1 MGFRLYP
8 VHVCTVIA
16 EGIRGRRGPGMQPAA
31 PDRKRSGRNTHE
43 NENEQRHGGGG
54 ANASKKLMA
63 AIAVLAVMFAAF
75 AVVFV
80 SDDSYAANETKTSKD
95 GYVSVS
101 ESDSLKVSV
110 SGNKFV
116 FSGYADAGKIGT
128 TAFTKDDFGTDSKYT
143 IFAGVQFTMNGLP
156 SKSVQVTQK
165 NTALSLYPED
175 EFIKPNSN
183 AANGT
188 WVKVSPTDGN
198 EVDRQN
204 DPNYAFL
211 IPKDSSIVE
220 ITLKTMDSSKKY
232 TQVLGTYVFDFS
244 KVSTKIT
251 LGDTELTGKNW
262 SYNNSTLSLTNYD
275 GREIFTASKNLN
287 VELSGKNTINAYGV
301 ADKADGSGDAAIKV
315 TGSATLSIK
324 AKADGDSLN
333 LNLSTGLFGLW
344 ANGLTLGEE
353 SGKKVTFTSI
363 GGNRALYSGA
373 GMTIQSATVDV
384 TASEKTIRSNNDLV
398 IKNSSVTAK
407 LDGTGQQ
414 NDADKADAEKD
425 LDQMLVGIAVGHANK
440 ESSKNVYGDVTITD
454 SNVTTEGIHIF
465 AYDENKKKLDVES
478 KSDVTVDGDAKITAV
493 NMNGGK
499 VTFNGKLTGE
509 YNDADK
515 AYGTTTFTGE
525 TGTVVL
531 GAKVDL
537 NKITKGENC
546 KAGFTIDPSA
556 MEEMNVGGTTTGKD
570 NDTEYPINQI
580 VTVNGSWTLAPGA
593 NITILGQFILPEDAT
608 LTIQNGAKL
617 TLANGSVSK
626 LDGKVV
632 IEEGDSNADDAKNK
646 VPGTL
651 NANGQVSVTGTVQSY
666 GNIVVGGELSIEA
679 DAVVSVEDTGS
690 ILTAA
695 GSKLTVKESGT
706 LEIRGGFTN
715 GSVGLAVYNYGLVTI
730 DSEAAAQKSST
741 IYQMAS
747 GAVVD
752 VVSYTVNAK
761 DSSAEIA
768 LVITDSE
775 LAPAKDSKTTI
786 GEKEKANEI
795 KISASADI
803 QDGATAPQKAASLIT
818 VSGVRIVEN
827 VVSKTSDPKDESFVK
842 IGTKY
847 YSATADVS
855 GNVAASA
862 QYTGSDSVTV
872 SVKGATVSFT
882 GGTGIVVSDGA
893 VLTVGA
899 KVTVTNAGV
908 MNVAG
913 KVESVINGDSGN
925 ATFTNTDGTVTVSGN
940 GSVKSNKALDGTVN
954 ATNYQTT
961 EATKPIQNYVTL
973 DAALAM
979 VNADGNAVKQL
990 NALGA
995 NKVTASAKLPAD
1007 VTLKQDNADENVIT
1021 IGEKAGDDVTLTI
1034 AKGAVI
1040 KNNGK
1045 INVNG
1050 TLYAEDKTNVK
1061 GTNIISDVYSE
1072 QVDEKGKAVRN
1083 GWAQWTNL
1091 VNALNG
1097 AEAGQTINISKDK
1110 TAGDVEIS
1118 ADAEIKAGV
1127 TLVVPDDTA
1136 TLLLKNGVTLT
1147 VSGKLVTEQ
1156 AIKAENSFDVEAR
1169 NVADAKDNS
1178 SAVVVKGVFASSSV
1192 EIKYGYVAPVP
1203 DAEKKYTIAQAN
1215 TAGAPIAGAYYAT
1228 KDYNYVVSP
1237 LSVAIASIADITSEI
1252 TVKGAVAEGDIA
1264 FAATEDVKK
1273 IVVENKTLENPSK
1286 TVTSLTVASLTLSE
1300 GAAVSGGIFNGSVVV
1315 GANTVVL
1322 KGATGLSAAEK
1333 DGKLVLDGTLT
1344 VNVKD
1349 GSFQVSAGT
1358 AVANGLTIKTG
1369 ENGKAVVAS
1378 GATLEAGKAG
1388 IANIDAL
1395 TVEGTLSV
1403 PATYNAT
1410 IGTLVVY
1417 GAVSVTAATS
1427 EKTAGTLTVTDLFV
1441 GMTSDDYTAKTAAA
1455 ASVSGTV
1462 KINGIAYVLNG
1473 SALDADAQKSV
1484 DDLENSTVF
1493 HVNGSVWF
1501 TAYANGDKTVTVSKA
1516 PITDAILTGWAATE
1530 GGKAIDNNFVV
1541 TIGGDNKDVYALI
1554 KTDIYDIVIKADE
1567 GIADVYLNGQAMY
1580 YGAVSDGKSGY
1591 YYAYTATV
1599 SAGDYKVTYT
1609 LKNGWS
1615 GDAKLSGDNVTGMS
1629 LKATGD
1635 AGQKV
1640 YQLTGIEKSGYVE
1653 PSEPSDDKD
1662 DGMTITDYLLIVLV
1676 VLIVILAV
1684 IVALRLMRS

>member
-1 MGFRLYP
+1 MK
-8 VHVCTVIA
+8 TKTNNA
-16 EGIRGRRGPGMQPAA
+16 M
-31 PDRKRSGRNTHE
+31 
-43 NENEQRHGGGG
+43 GGG

-75 AVVFV
+75 AVVMPAIEE
-80 SDDSYAANETKTSKD
+80 SDAEQISTTSSESIGNYTVNYYEMPSKKGQESNDAGALKVTTNETNKKFIFEGFVTAGKNASNSSDTSNNNQNWAIITVSGITADKVSGTNPALKEQGGAAEFEDGTVTNGAYSFFVPRGSDSVVTIKD
-95 GYVSVS
+95 G
-101 ESDSLKVSV
+101 E
-110 SGNKFV
+110 
-116 FSGYADAGKIGT
+116 T
-128 TAFTKDDFGTDSKYT
+128 TLT
-143 IFAGVQFTMNGLP
+143 
-156 SKSVQVTQK
+156 
-165 NTALSLYPED
+165 
-175 EFIKPNSN
+175 
-183 AANGT
+183 
-188 WVKVSPTDGN
+188 
-198 EVDRQN
+198 
-204 DPNYAFL
+204 
-211 IPKDSSIVE
+211 
-220 ITLKTMDSSKKY
+220 
-232 TQVLGTYVFDFS
+232 FDFT
-244 KVSTKIT
+244 KVSTKQVLSSEVT
-251 LGDTELTGKNW
+251 KGTNKFDFTF
-262 SYNNSTLSLTNYD
+262 NSS
-275 GREIFTASKNLN
+275 S
-287 VELSGKNTINAYGV
+287 
-301 ADKADGSGDAAIKV
+301 
-315 TGSATLSIK
+315 
-324 AKADGDSLN
+324 
-333 LNLSTGLFGLW
+333 
-344 ANGLTLGEE
+344 GLTLNNYTGKDIFYSDSALTVTLKGNNTISAYGNPDFARGEGSAIIKALGITIKANTTADASLTTTQNTVGAFNISANVSPGGDLTIGDN
-353 SGKKVTFTSI
+353 SGKKVTLTAT
-363 GGNRALYSGA
+363 GGNRALYAVGNI
-373 GMTIQSATVDV
+373 TISNSDLTLS
-384 TASEKTIRSNNDLV
+384 ASEKTIRSTGT
-398 IKNSSVTAK
+398 ISVTKSTVSAV
-407 LDGTGQQ
+407 LDGSGQQ
-414 NDADKADAEKD
+414 NGDDPDKG
-425 LDQMLVGIAVGHANK
+425 LYGII
-440 ESSKNVYGDVTITD
+440 S
-454 SNVTTEGIHIF
+454 
-465 AYDENKKKLDVES
+465 
-478 KSDVTVDGDAKITAV
+478 
-493 NMNGGK
+493 GGK
-499 VTFNGKLTGE
+499 VSVGEGSKVDAQSIYAKGDSSELEVTGEITVGNAIVDKVTMKDGEATFNGTLTGNKSGE
-509 YNDADK
+509 
-515 AYGTTTFTGE
+515 AYKETTIEGTS
-525 TGTVVL
+525 GTVVL

-537 NKITKGENC
+537 DKIK
-546 KAGFTIDPSA
+546 KAGGCTAGITVDPSA
-556 MEEMNVGGTTTGKD
+556 MEEMVVGGTTTGKD
-570 NDTEYPINQI
+570 GATTYPINQI
-580 VTVNGSWTLAPGA
+580 VTVTGGYWTLTSGA
-593 NITILGQFILPEDAT
+593 DITILGQFILPEDAT
-608 LTIQNGAKL
+608 LTIQNGASL

-632 IEEGDSNADDAKNK
+632 IEEGDSNATEEAKK
-646 VPGTL
+646 TAGIL
-651 NANGQVSVTGTVQSY
+651 NADGKVSVTGAVQSY
-666 GNIVVGGELSIEA
+666 GNIVVGGEFSIEA

-706 LEIRGGFTN
+706 LELRGAF
-715 GSVGLAVYNYGLVTI
+715 GSSATTDKKFEVYNYGLVTI
-730 DSEAAAQKSST
+730 DSEVAASAASFV
-741 IYQMAS
+741 YQMAS

-752 VVSYTVNAK
+752 VVNYTV
-761 DSSAEIA
+761 SAA
-768 LVITDSE
+768 QTDESKFTLTVTDE
-775 LAPAKDSKTTI
+775 KLAPAKGKADVI
-786 GEKEKANEI
+786 GNEKGNSIEISATATAKVNGEEVSGDNAGTQKAN
-795 KISASADI
+795 
-803 QDGATAPQKAASLIT
+803 SLAT

-827 VVSKTSDPKDESFVK
+827 VVSKTTQPKDSESVK
-842 IGTKY
+842 IDSKY
-847 YSATADVS
+847 YVATMDVS
-855 GNVAASA
+855 GSIAVSF
-862 QYTGSDSVTV
+862 QYTGSDSV
-872 SVKGATVSFT
+872 SVDGTAAVAFT
-882 GGTGIVVSDGA
+882 GNTGVVVSDGA
-893 VLTVGA
+893 TLSVGA

-913 KVESVINGDSGN
+913 KVESVVKGDSSADN
-925 ATFTNTDGTVTVSGN
+925 AKFSNGAAVDEGVALTVSGN
-940 GSVKSNKALDGTVN
+940 GSVKSNEALKGTVN

-961 EATKPIQNYVTL
+961 EGTSKIENYVTL

-1034 AKGAVI
+1034 AKGAVL
-1040 KNNGK
+1040 KNNGQT
-1045 INVNG
+1045 IVNG

-1061 GTNIISDVYSE
+1061 GTDIISDVYSE
-1072 QVDEKGKAVRN
+1072 QVNEEGKAVRN

-1097 AEAGQTINISKDK
+1097 AEAGQTITISKDK

-1136 TLLLKNGVTLT
+1136 TLLLKNGVTLI

-1192 EIKYGYVAPVP
+1192 EIKYGYVKPVP
-1203 DAEKKYTIAQAN
+1203 VEGADGEFTAQAN

-1228 KDYNYVVSP
+1228 KDYDYVVSP

-1264 FAATEDVKK
+1264 FAATEEVKK
-1273 IVVENKTLENPSK
+1273 IVVENKTLANPAE

-1300 GAAVSGGIFNGSVVV
+1300 GAAVSGGVFNGSVVV

-1322 KGATGLSAAEK
+1322 KGATELSAAEK
-1333 DGKLVLDGTLT
+1333 DGKLVLDGTLK
-1344 VNVKD
+1344 VDVKD

-1358 AVANGLTIKTG
+1358 AVANGLTVVAGDK
-1369 ENGKAVVAS
+1369 GKAVVAS

-1455 ASVSGTV
+1455 ASVSGKVTV
-1462 KINGIAYVLNG
+1462 KNIAYVLNG

-1501 TAYANGDKTVTVSKA
+1501 TAYTASDESVKVDKA
-1516 PITDAILTGWAATE
+1516 PITDAILAGWSVTENGEPLKDAKGNATFE
-1530 GGKAIDNNFVV
+1530 VS
-1541 TIGGDNKDVYALI
+1541 IGGDNKDVYALI

-1580 YGAVSDGKSGY
+1580 YGYVYAEDGKGA

>member
-1 MGFRLYP
+1 MKAKESKFAAVRL
-8 VHVCTVIA
+8 
-16 EGIRGRRGPGMQPAA
+16 E
-31 PDRKRSGRNTHE
+31 KS
-43 NENEQRHGGGG
+43 
-54 ANASKKLMA
+54 KLMA

-75 AVVFV
+75 AVVMPAIEE
-80 SDDSYAANETKTSKD
+80 SDADPISKTSSESIGNYTVNYYGMPSKGQESNDAGALKVTTNETDKKFIFEGFVTAGKNASNSSDTSETSKNWAMIT
-95 GYVSVS
+95 VSGITADKVS
-101 ESDSLKVSV
+101 GTNPALKEQGGAAEFEESNVTNGVYSFFVPRGSDSVVTIKD
-110 SGNKFV
+110 GE
-116 FSGYADAGKIGT
+116 T
-128 TAFTKDDFGTDSKYT
+128 TLT
-143 IFAGVQFTMNGLP
+143 
-156 SKSVQVTQK
+156 
-165 NTALSLYPED
+165 
-175 EFIKPNSN
+175 
-183 AANGT
+183 
-188 WVKVSPTDGN
+188 
-198 EVDRQN
+198 
-204 DPNYAFL
+204 
-211 IPKDSSIVE
+211 
-220 ITLKTMDSSKKY
+220 
-232 TQVLGTYVFDFS
+232 FDF
-244 KVSTKIT
+244 KTVSTKIVVSET
-251 LGDTELTGKNW
+251 KFSAPTVGDFNGKYTY
-262 SYNNSTLSLTNYD
+262 SNSTLALNNYD
-275 GREIFTASKNLN
+275 GKDIFYSDSNLT
-287 VELSGKNTINAYGV
+287 VTLTGENTISAYGNPDF
-301 ADKADGSGDAAIKV
+301 AGGEGSAIIGAHGNLTIKADANADASLTTTQNTVGAFNI
-315 TGSATLSIK
+315 SADNGTSSTLTI
-324 AKADGDSLN
+324 GDS
-333 LNLSTGLFGLW
+333 SDG
-344 ANGLTLGEE
+344 A
-353 SGKKVTFTSI
+353 KKVTLTAT
-363 GGNRALYSGA
+363 GGNRALYAIGDI
-373 GMTIQSATVDV
+373 TISNSDLTLS
-384 TASEKTIRSNNDLV
+384 ASEKTIRSRANV
-398 IKNSSVTAK
+398 SITGSTVSAV
-407 LDGTGQQ
+407 LDGSGQQ
-414 NDADKADAEKD
+414 NGDDPDKG
-425 LDQMLVGIAVGHANK
+425 LYGIA
-440 ESSKNVYGDVTITD
+440 SI
-454 SNVTTEGIHIF
+454 
-465 AYDENKKKLDVES
+465 
-478 KSDVTVDGDAKITAV
+478 
-493 NMNGGK
+493 GK
-499 VTFNGKLTGE
+499 VSVGEGSKVDAQSIYAKGTSSELEVAGEITVGNAIVNKVTMKSGEATFNGTLTGNKSGE
-509 YNDADK
+509 
-515 AYGTTTFTGE
+515 AYGETTIEGTS
-525 TGTVVL
+525 GTVVL

-537 NKITKGENC
+537 DKIK
-546 KAGFTIDPSA
+546 KADGCTAGITVDPSA
-556 MEEMNVGGTTTGKD
+556 MEEMVVGGTTTGKD
-570 NDTEYPINQI
+570 GATTYPINQI
-580 VTVNGSWTLAPGA
+580 VTVTGGSWTLAPGA
-593 NITILGQFILPEDAT
+593 DITILGQFILPEDAT
-608 LTIQNGAKL
+608 LTIQNGASL

-632 IEEGDSNADDAKNK
+632 IEEGDSNATEEAKK
-646 VPGTL
+646 TAGILT
-651 NANGQVSVTGTVQSY
+651 AAGKVSVTGTVQSY
-666 GNIVVGGELSIEA
+666 GNIVVGGEFSIEA

-706 LEIRGGFTN
+706 LELRGAFGIETGATAFE
-715 GSVGLAVYNYGLVTI
+715 VYNYGLVTI
-730 DSEAAAQKSST
+730 DSEIAASAASFV
-741 IYQMAS
+741 YQMAS

-752 VVSYTVNAK
+752 VVNYAVSAAQTEASKFTLTV
-761 DSSAEIA
+761 
-768 LVITDSE
+768 TDAQ
-775 LAPAKDSKTTI
+775 LAPAKGKADVI
-786 GEKEKANEI
+786 GNEKGNSIEISATATAKVNGEGVSEDNAGTQKAN
-795 KISASADI
+795 
-803 QDGATAPQKAASLIT
+803 SLAT

-827 VVSKTSDPKDESFVK
+827 VVSKTTQPKDSESVK
-842 IGTKY
+842 IDNKY
-847 YSATADVS
+847 YVATMDVS
-855 GNVAASA
+855 GSIAVSF
-862 QYTGSDSVTV
+862 QYTGSDSV
-872 SVKGATVSFT
+872 SVDGTAAIAFT
-882 GGTGIVVSDGA
+882 GKTGVVVSDGA

-913 KVESVINGDSGN
+913 KVESVVKGDSSADN
-925 ATFTNTDGTVTVSGN
+925 AKFSNGTEVAPGVALTVSGN
-940 GSVKSNKALDGTVN
+940 GSVKSNEALKGTVN

-961 EATKPIQNYVTL
+961 EGTSKIENYVTL

-1007 VTLKQDNADENVIT
+1007 VTLKQDNTDKNVIT

-1034 AKGAVI
+1034 AKGAVL

-1045 INVNG
+1045 ITVNG

-1072 QVDEKGKAVRN
+1072 QVNEEGKAVRN

-1097 AEAGQTINISKDK
+1097 AEAGQTITISKDK
-1110 TAGDVEIS
+1110 NAGDVEIS

-1169 NVADAKDNS
+1169 NVAVKDGETNYNS

-1192 EIKYGYVAPVP
+1192 EIKYGYVKPVP
-1203 DAEKKYTIAQAN
+1203 VEGADGEFAAQAN
-1215 TAGAPIAGAYYAT
+1215 TSGAPIAGAYYAT

-1264 FAATEDVKK
+1264 FAATEEVKK
-1273 IVVENKTLENPSK
+1273 IVVEIKTLANPAE

-1300 GAAVSGGIFNGSVVV
+1300 GAAVSGGIFNGSVVA

-1358 AVANGLTIKTG
+1358 AVANGLTIETG

-1403 PATYNAT
+1403 PATYSAT

-1427 EKTAGTLTVTDLFV
+1427 EKTAGTLAVTDLFV

-1455 ASVSGTV
+1455 ASVSGKVTV
-1462 KINGIAYVLNG
+1462 KNIAYVLNG

-1501 TAYANGDKTVTVSKA
+1501 SAYSSKAGASVKADKA
-1516 PITDAILTGWAATE
+1516 PITDAILAGWSVTENGEPLKDAKGNATFE
-1530 GGKAIDNNFVV
+1530 VS
-1541 TIGGDNKDVYALI
+1541 IGGDNENVYAVI

-1580 YGAVSDGKSGY
+1580 YGYVMDAKGAY
-1591 YYAYTATV
+1591 FAYTATV

-1684 IVALRLMRS
+1684 IVAMRLMRS